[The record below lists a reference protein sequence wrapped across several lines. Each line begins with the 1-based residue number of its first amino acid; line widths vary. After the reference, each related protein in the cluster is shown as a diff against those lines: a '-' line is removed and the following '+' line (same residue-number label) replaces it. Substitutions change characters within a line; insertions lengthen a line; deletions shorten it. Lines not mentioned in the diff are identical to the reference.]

1 MPKIAT
7 KADVTLSG
15 ATMGTIW
22 QVVVDEPLSDAA
34 RMALQAACQAAVDE
48 VDDLMSTW
56 RPDSALMR
64 FNAAPVGE
72 WHDLPGPLLAV
83 LEAGLAMGVAT
94 EGAFEMNVG
103 EAVRAWGFGPEP
115 MDLDAIRKA
124 SGQPPVSARDALAV
138 DRLLGR
144 ARKAAPMM
152 LDLCGI
158 AKGYGVDRLVETA
171 LAHGIA
177 RALCSIDG
185 EVRALGCRANGQA
198 WAVGIDA
205 PDDVA
210 RGGHSVILLAD
221 AAVATSGDYRHFLT
235 IRGTRLSHTIQP
247 EKAAPVVQTPAS
259 VTVLAQSCMLA
270 DAMATALMVMGR
282 DRGVDHAREAGI
294 SALFLDRDGRAVG
307 TGLFDS
313 AAETGHSPDAKAR
326 VPA

>member
-1 MPKIAT
+1 MPKTAT
-7 KADVTLSG
+7 EVEVILSG
-15 ATMGTIW
+15 ATMGTTW
-22 QVVVDEPLSDAA
+22 QVVLGDPLSDAG

-56 RPDSALMR
+56 RADSALMR

-83 LEAGLAMGVAT
+83 LEAGLAIGIAT

-115 MDLDAIRKA
+115 IDLDAIRAA
-124 SGQPPVSARDALAV
+124 SGRQPVSARDALEV
-138 DRLLGR
+138 DRPLGR
-144 ARKAAPMM
+144 ARKMAPMM

-158 AKGYGVDRLVETA
+158 AKGYGVDRLAEAA
-171 LAHGIA
+171 LAHGVT
-177 RALCSIDG
+177 RALCSVDG
-185 EVRALGCRANGQA
+185 EVRALGGRADGQA

-210 RGGHSVILLAD
+210 RGGHSVILLDD

-235 IRGTRLSHTIQP
+235 IRGTRLSHTIRP
-247 EKAAPVVQTPAS
+247 EKAAPLVGAPAS

-282 DRGVDHAREAGI
+282 DRGADHARCVGI
-294 SALFLDRDGRAVG
+294 SALFLDRDGSAVG

-313 AAETGHSPDAKAR
+313 AAETHRNPDATAC